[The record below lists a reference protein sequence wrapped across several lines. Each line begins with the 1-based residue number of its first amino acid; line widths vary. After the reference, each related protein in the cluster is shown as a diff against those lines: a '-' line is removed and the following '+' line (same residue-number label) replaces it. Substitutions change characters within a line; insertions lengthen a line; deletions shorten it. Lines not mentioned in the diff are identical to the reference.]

1 MKTIHNSWKFLAV
14 LLLLAFTVQV
24 SAQDDGPDRRPVKET
39 FNSTLLID
47 QQTNMLPRKGGLEF
61 IIHHRLGTMENGIKD
76 LAGIYGA
83 SNIRLGFN
91 YGITERLMVGIG
103 TERINKFTDVF
114 AKYLILQQKRT
125 GMPVSLSYM
134 LQMAVDGGNT
144 ADFGTQYEF
153 TNRFSYFNQLIV
165 SRKFSNNLSFQVAPS
180 FSHFNAVD
188 STHWNDYLGISAG
201 GRFKV
206 YGEMSVI
213 ATYDQAFVFT
223 AMIPSSQKETRME
236 KLVAPKP
243 SFGLGLEIASP
254 THCFMVFAS
263 NAYDIVPQLNMAYN
277 RFSLFNEGLAK
288 QLHFGFNLTVR
299 F

>member
-1 MKTIHNSWKFLAV
+1 MKINSLKIASLCILLAV
-14 LLLLAFTVQV
+14 TFQL

-47 QQTNMLPRKGGLEF
+47 QQTNIVPRVKGLEF
-61 IIHHRLGTMENGIKD
+61 IIHHRLGTMDKGLSD
-76 LAGIYGA
+76 LIGIYGA
-83 SNIRLGFN
+83 SNIRMGFN
-91 YGITERLMVGIG
+91 YGITDRLMVGIG
-103 TERINKFTDVF
+103 TERINKFTDLY
-114 AKYLILQQKRT
+114 AKYIILQQKRT
-125 GMPVSLSYM
+125 GMPISLGYL
-134 LQMAVDGGNT
+134 LQAAIDAGPE

-153 TNRFSYFNQLIV
+153 TNRLSYFNQLIV
-165 SRKFSNNLSFQVAPS
+165 SRKFNNNLSFQVAPS

-213 ATYDQAFVFT
+213 ATYDQAFAFT
-223 AMIPSSQKETRME
+223 ALIPSSQKEVRME

-277 RFSLFNEGLAK
+277 RFSVFNEGLAK